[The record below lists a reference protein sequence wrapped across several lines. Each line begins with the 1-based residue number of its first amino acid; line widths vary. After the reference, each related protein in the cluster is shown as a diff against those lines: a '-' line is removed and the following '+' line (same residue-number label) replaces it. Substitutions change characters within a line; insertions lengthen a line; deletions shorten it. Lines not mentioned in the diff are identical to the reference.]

1 MRAYGTVLAAHSTP
15 ETADILLIM
24 SDSAP
29 SSNRNAL
36 IAIVA
41 LLALALVVGGIVVVK
56 SASGP
61 SAAQAN
67 GGGVGGVGAES
78 IEAALAAAQVY
89 IRDKKFVEAATI
101 LEKLVERAPT
111 DQAAHLAY
119 AQALLGQKKYPEA
132 YAEYEAAIALNQTIS
147 SQRLKEGAGGAPVR
161 DPVTAQLHFEAG
173 TCANVVGRSDRAIEH
188 YWMAQTL
195 DASEPRYPLFLAMMQ
210 IKTGDEGAA
219 NASLVRAVKLNPDLA
234 EAWGTMAELAL
245 RQNQLSLAAQ
255 HVEKARTLQP
265 EVARWRI
272 IEARIANRTG
282 EPEKAATMLVALD
295 AQTRSD
301 RQVIT
306 LLSESYG
313 LMKRPGDAAKLWAD
327 AAKNAGAD
335 ADAHYQAA
343 LWYQRAG
350 DSAKA
355 AEHAKTAAM
364 MGHEGAKQLATDL
377 AHQ

>member
-1 MRAYGTVLAAHSTP
+1 
-15 ETADILLIM
+15 M
-24 SDSAP
+24 SDTAH

-41 LLALALVVGGIVVVK
+41 LLALALVIGGIVVVK

-61 SAAQAN
+61 AAAQAN
-67 GGGVGGVGAES
+67 GGGVGVKAES

-89 IRDKKFVEAATI
+89 IRDKKFAEAASI

-147 SQRLKEGAGGAPVR
+147 SQRLKEGASGGGAPVR

-210 IKTGDEGAA
+210 IKTGDEAAA

-282 EPEKAATMLVALD
+282 EPEKAAMILTALD
-295 AQTRSD
+295 AQTRGD

-313 LMKRPGDAAKLWAD
+313 LLKRPLDAAKLWAD
-327 AAKNAGAD
+327 AAKSAGAD